1 MIQRLMILAMIPA
14 WLWVL
19 LAVVGGCGSMLAVVV
34 LSVGG
39 VTSPAAADL
48 NYQCDSA
55 VGPDPAS
62 TATLVPSTT
71 AAASAGSRTGGAD
84 SARSPA
90 VPTTNPYAELT
101 IAPDDTDASEWQRA
115 CVSALKS
122 APYQAPPLQTANT
135 GFVAECAQKLALAQ
149 LGPPS
154 GTTGDSSGGVVADL
168 AEMGRSV
175 IYQASAASATGRCDL
190 PNGAAAINGAP
201 ASSQTGDAGQTSAT
215 TRKPCGQL
223 SAATGNVVSGLV
235 VLPNNIA
242 GQASCGQRVD
252 PSAVSAGD
260 LVFWNYRNNAP
271 MRSGI
276 AVGATQI
283 VTVDPA
289 SGRTVQETMP
299 TGRDVRVKRVLGGG
313 L

>member
-19 LAVVGGCGSMLAVVV
+19 LAVLGGCGSMLAVVV

-62 TATLVPSTT
+62 TATVVPSTT
-71 AAASAGSRTGGAD
+71 AAASGGSRKAGAD
-84 SARSPA
+84 SVRSSPL
-90 VPTTNPYAELT
+90 PTTNPYAQLT

-149 LGPPS
+149 LGPPP
-154 GTTGDSSGGVVADL
+154 GTTDSGSGGLVGDL
-168 AEMGRSV
+168 AAIGRAV
-175 IYQASAASATGRCDL
+175 IYQASAASETGRCDL
-190 PNGAAAINGAP
+190 PTAANAGSAGS
-201 ASSQTGDAGQTSAT
+201 ASPGTDIAEQGSSMS
-215 TRKPCGQL
+215 RKPCGQL
-223 SAATGNVVSGLV
+223 NAAGDAASAVV
-235 VLPNNIA
+235 VLPNTVA

-260 LVFWNYRNNAP
+260 LVFWNYRNHAP
-271 MRSGI
+271 TRSGI
-276 AVGATQI
+276 AVSATQI

-289 SGRTVQETMP
+289 SGRTVQEAMP

-313 L
+313 S